1 MRSSTDAF
9 YARFIVALLAAL
21 LTVGGCSKSEG
32 EESNPDEEAT
42 DTEGIQGSDDGESM
56 AEDDT
61 VTSDDA
67 EQVEDA
73 QEPAAFGLT
82 SAAFMEGEPIPERFT
97 GDGED
102 ISPALAWEGVPE
114 GTVELALI
122 CDDPDAPTA
131 EPFVHWVLW
140 GIDPATGS
148 LPEAVDSTDTVE
160 GVGVQGAN
168 GFGGVGY
175 RGPAPPPADDAHRYE
190 FRLYA
195 LSDAVTLEAGA
206 SKADLLAA
214 IDGVTLDS
222 VLLTGTY
229 DR

>member
-1 MRSSTDAF
+1 MRSGRYTSC
-9 YARFIVALLAAL
+9 ARFIVALLAAL
-21 LTVGGCSKSEG
+21 LTLGACSKSEDEDG
-32 EESNPDEEAT
+32 ASNEEAA
-42 DTEGIQGSDDGESM
+42 DAEGSNEDASM
-56 AEDDT
+56 ADEDTATT
-61 VTSDDA
+61 VDA
-67 EQVEDA
+67 EPAEETA
-73 QEPAAFGLT
+73 EPAAFGLT
-82 SAAFMEGEPIPERFT
+82 SETFADGAPIPERFT
-97 GDGED
+97 GDGDD
-102 ISPALAWEGVPE
+102 ISPALAWEGLPE

-131 EPFVHWVLW
+131 EPFVHWVIW
-140 GIDPATGS
+140 GIDPASGG
-148 LPEAVDSTDTVE
+148 LPEAVEASETVS

-195 LSDAVTLEAGA
+195 LSEAVTLDAGVT
-206 SKADLLAA
+206 KADLLDA
-214 IDGVTLDS
+214 IEGITLDS